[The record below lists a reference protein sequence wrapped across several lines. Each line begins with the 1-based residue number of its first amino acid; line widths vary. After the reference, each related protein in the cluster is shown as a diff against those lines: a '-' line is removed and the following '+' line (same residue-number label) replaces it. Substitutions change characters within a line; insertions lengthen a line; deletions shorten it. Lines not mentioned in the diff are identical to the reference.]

1 MNYGYLRVSTN
12 HQVLDN
18 QKNEILQFAKTKEL
32 VIDKWVVEIVSGTK
46 KEKERKLGSLINK
59 LKNGDRL
66 IITEISRLSRNLTE
80 IMTIMGKILAKE
92 VTLYSTKEHYV
103 FDNSINSKVLC
114 FAFGLVAE
122 IERNLIAARTKEAL
136 ALRKQ
141 QGIKLGRPIGYTYKL
156 NILRENENQIY
167 EMLNKGIAKKGI
179 CKKFKV
185 SRSTLYRF
193 INESNNS

>member
-66 IITEISRLSRNLTE
+66 IITEISRLSN
-80 IMTIMGKILAKE
+80 GKKI
-92 VTLYSTKEHYV
+92 TW
-103 FDNSINSKVLC
+103 
-114 FAFGLVAE
+114 
-122 IERNLIAARTKEAL
+122 
-136 ALRKQ
+136 
-141 QGIKLGRPIGYTYKL
+141 
-156 NILRENENQIY
+156 
-167 EMLNKGIAKKGI
+167 
-179 CKKFKV
+179 
-185 SRSTLYRF
+185 
-193 INESNNS
+193 